1 MRPPSTST
9 TEDPHR
15 RGSRTL
21 PWIALALAF
30 CLGSGASSQVFPSP
44 QLPTDVRAQGL
55 VTEFKR
61 RMESKDPAVRAKA
74 VVDLA
79 TASQRESKLRYS
91 RSIAEALALG
101 LQDSSKEVVLA
112 SIESLRDRHAP
123 TAIRALGEFVTS
135 RGAAITKAAG
145 RLVGRDLEEFLKQP
159 VEAYTSGFG
168 VLATYR
174 SPKGLAI
181 LTDELKASADSVAV
195 WLVLR
200 KCRLKLVDAILAHG
214 CRAAAESVV
223 QHMKTSLALVER
235 EYQVELHV
243 RLTGFC
249 SERGLEPVPVMEDY
263 SVAWS
268 HWLQR
273 NRNQLPREP
282 VDPSDVEA
290 APSEPGNP

>member
-123 TAIRALGEFVTS
+123 TAIAALGELVTS
-135 RGAAITKAAG
+135 KGAAIRKATS
-145 RLVGRDLEEFLKQP
+145 RLMGRDLEEGLKHP
-159 VEAYTSGFG
+159 VEEYASGCAA
-168 VLATYR
+168 LSTYR
-174 SPKGLAI
+174 SSRALAL
-181 LTDELKASADSVAV
+181 LTDELKTGVDSAAG
-195 WLVLR
+195 WLALR
-200 KCRLKLVDAILAHG
+200 TCRLKLVDAILAHG

-223 QHMKTSLALVER
+223 QHMKTPLALVER

-243 RLTGFC
+243 RLTAFS
-249 SERGLEPVPVMEDY
+249 SERGLEPVSVMEDY
-263 SVAWS
+263 EVAWS
-268 HWLQR
+268 HWLQE

-282 VDPSDVEA
+282 VGRSDAEV
-290 APSEPGNP
+290 APPEPGNQ